1 MSREIS
7 EVPRGHEGMSKSTNC
22 RVRVY
27 RNLHTGTLSMQTK
40 TEKGWRVTAH
50 PHGVI
55 LDSCKFVVRE
65 GGRQRVLR
73 EKRKNVHAFIEGT
86 LVRQVVAGEE
96 AVERGGGGVLVGEE
110 VHTGQR
116 ARYNPYKYSSW
127 VGPSEEKVT
136 GADRTVVT
144 SDGGVTYSVK
154 ESESPGVMVA

>member
-1 MSREIS
+1 MSNS
-7 EVPRGHEGMSKSTNC
+7 NQQV

-86 LVRQVVAGEE
+86 LIRQVIAGED
-96 AVERGGGGVLVGEE
+96 

-127 VGPSEEKVT
+127 VGPSEEKIA
-136 GADRTVVT
+136 GAARTVVT
-144 SDGGVTYSVK
+144 SDGGVTYV
-154 ESESPGVMVA
+154 